1 MTVPQFINN
10 YLPYAI
16 EAGKRYGINPI
27 ACLAQAAVETAWG
40 EKAPGNNFFGIKA
53 NASWQGKTQEFLTT
67 EEDAYGNKTQQV
79 LKFRAYDSIK
89 ESFMDYGKL
98 ISSLSRYSQALLY
111 PAYNQTTQ
119 YLTAIVMGGYATG
132 SGYLNLAKN
141 VVTSIKKYLTES
153 QYTEIQKKNF
163 GSVNATNLLLFG
175 AIATIALLILTK

>member
-27 ACLAQAAVETAWG
+27 ACLAQAAVETGWG

-53 NASWQGKTQEFLTT
+53 NASWTGLMQEFLTT

-79 LKFRAYDSIK
+79 LKFRAYTSIK

-98 ISSLSRYSQALLY
+98 ISSLSRYSAALNY
-111 PAYNQTTQ
+111 PGYTQTAQ
-119 YLTAIVMGGYATG
+119 YLQAIVNGGYATG
-132 SGYLNLAKN
+132 SGYLNLCN
-141 VVTSIKKYLTES
+141 QVVNSIKKYVSES
-153 QYTEIQKKNF
+153 QYLEIQKKNF
-163 GSVNATNLLLFG
+163 NSLNKLLLG
-175 AIATIALLILTK
+175 GLMGVVILILFNNK

>member
-27 ACLAQAAVETAWG
+27 ACLAQAAVETGWG

-67 EEDAYGNKTQQV
+67 EEDAYGNRTQQV

-98 ISSLSRYSQALLY
+98 ISSLSRYSAALLY
-111 PAYNQTTQ
+111 PGYTQTAQ
-119 YLTAIVMGGYATG
+119 YLQAIVNGGYATG
-132 SGYLNLAKN
+132 SGYLNLCNN

-153 QYTEIQKKNF
+153 QYTDIQKKK
-163 GSVNATNLLLFG
+163 LR
-175 AIATIALLILTK
+175 

>member
-27 ACLAQAAVETAWG
+27 ACLAQAAVETGWG

-53 NASWQGKTQEFLTT
+53 NSSWQGKTQEFLTT
-67 EEDAYGNKTQQV
+67 EEDADGNKTQQV

-98 ISSLSRYSQALLY
+98 ISSLSRYSQALMF
-111 PAYNQTTQ
+111 PAYNQTSQ
-119 YLTAIVMGGYATG
+119 YLQAIVNGGYATG
-132 SGYLNLAKN
+132 SGYLNLTIS
-141 VVTSIKKYLTES
+141 VVSSIKKYLPEATYM
-153 QYTEIQKKNF
+153 QLQKKNF
-163 GSVNATNLLLFG
+163 STTNLLLFG
-175 AIATIALLILTK
+175 AVAMIVILIIKDNL

>member
-27 ACLAQAAVETAWG
+27 ACLAQAAVETGWG

-53 NASWQGKTQEFLTT
+53 NSSWTGKVQEFLTT
-67 EEDAYGNKTQQV
+67 EEDIYGNKTQQV
-79 LKFRAYDSIK
+79 LKFRAYNSIK

-111 PAYNQTTQ
+111 PGYTQTTQ
-119 YLTAIVMGGYATG
+119 YLQAIVNGGYATG
-132 SGYLNLAKN
+132 SGYLNLCNN
-141 VVTSIKKYLTES
+141 VVNSIKKYVSES
-153 QYTEIQKKNF
+153 QYLEIQKKNF
-163 GSVNATNLLLFG
+163 TNLNILLLG
-175 AIATIALLILTK
+175 GLIGVVILILINNK

>member
-27 ACLAQAAVETAWG
+27 ACLAQAAVETGWG

-53 NASWQGKTQEFLTT
+53 NASWQGKVQEFLTT
-67 EEDAYGNKTQQV
+67 EEDAYGNRTQQV

-98 ISSLSRYSQALLY
+98 ISSLSRYSQALMF
-111 PAYNQTTQ
+111 PAYNQTSE
-119 YLTAIVMGGYATG
+119 YLQAIVNGGYATG
-132 SGYLNLAKN
+132 SGYLNLCNN
-141 VVTSIKKYLTES
+141 VVNSIKKYVSES
-153 QYTEIQKKNF
+153 QYMEIQKKNF
-163 GSVNATNLLLFG
+163 SATNLLLFG
-175 AIATIALLILTK
+175 AVAMIAILILKDNL

>member
-27 ACLAQAAVETAWG
+27 ACLAQAAVESAWG

-67 EEDAYGNKTQQV
+67 EEDKNGNRTQHV
-79 LKFRAYDSIK
+79 LKFRAYDSVK

-98 ISSLSRYSQALLY
+98 ISSLSRYRAALNYPGYSQTA
-111 PAYNQTTQ
+111 Q
-119 YLTAIVMGGYATG
+119 YIQAIVNGGYATG
-132 SGYLNLAKN
+132 SGYLNLCNN
-141 VVTSIKKYLTES
+141 VVASIKKRLTES
-153 QYTEIQKKNF
+153 QYLEIQKKNF
-163 GSVNATNLLLFG
+163 SSVNATNLLLFG
-175 AIATIALLILTK
+175 AIATVAFLILTK